1 MLVCEHIVGD
11 MYRRRYEVEHAGNMT
26 GYDLQPLPGVL
37 EVETTAVLKK
47 LAEAHRHLA
56 ELKGMAVSLPNQT
69 ILIQTLS
76 LQEAKDSSE
85 IENIVTTHDDL
96 FKAQISDAAAHPAA
110 KEVARYVAALHVGF
124 ESVRKTGLIT
134 VNQILEI
141 QQTLEQ
147 NDAGFRKLPGTV
159 LRNLATGEP
168 VYVPPQ
174 EHGRIVEL
182 MADLERV
189 INDPNRLQV
198 DPLVKMAILH
208 YQFES
213 IHPFYDGNGRT
224 GRILNILYLVANG
237 LLHLPVLYLSRYVI
251 QRKSDY
257 YRLLQAVRDRG
268 AWEEWI
274 LFMLDGVVATSR
286 QTIEIIAR
294 IRDMML
300 DYKHRI
306 RAQFP
311 KFYSQ
316 DLLNNLFR
324 HPYTKI
330 ALLQRDLSVS
340 RLTATRYLDR
350 LAAAGYLEKR
360 RAGRDNYYLNT
371 PLVDLFLHLPRA
383 PQYFTGPQIESVGK
397 PRS

>member
-1 MLVCEHIVGD
+1 
-11 MYRRRYEVEHAGNMT
+11 MT
-26 GYDLQPLPGVL
+26 GHELQPLPAAL
-37 EVETTAVLKK
+37 DVETKAVLKK

-56 ELKGMAVSLPNQT
+56 ELKGMATGIPNQT
-69 ILIQTLS
+69 ILIQTLA

-96 FKAQISDAAAHPAA
+96 FKAQVSEAVANPAA
-110 KEVARYVAALHVGF
+110 KEVARYVAALRVGF
-124 ESVRKTGLIT
+124 DSVRKTGLIT

-141 QQTLEQ
+141 QRTLEQ

-159 LRNLATGEP
+159 LRNLSTGEV
-168 VYVPPQ
+168 VYTPPQ
-174 EHGRIVEL
+174 DHGRIVEL
-182 MADLERV
+182 MADLERF
-189 INDPNRLQV
+189 INDPARLAV
-198 DPLVKMAILH
+198 DPLVKMAIQH

-237 LLHLPVLYLSRYVI
+237 LLQLPVLYLSRYFI
-251 QRKSDY
+251 QRKPDY
-257 YRLLQAVRDRG
+257 YRLLQAVRERG

-274 LFMLDGVVATSR
+274 LFVLDGVSATSR
-286 QTIEIIAR
+286 QTIAIIAR

-300 DYKHRI
+300 DVQQRL
-306 RAQFP
+306 RTQFP
-311 KFYSQ
+311 KIYSQ
-316 DLLNNLFR
+316 DLLHNLFR

-350 LAAAGYLEKR
+350 LAAAGFLEKR

-371 PLVDLFLHLPRA
+371 PLVDLFLHLP
-383 PQYFTGPQIESVGK
+383 QTGDRGVDRGK
-397 PRS
+397 ALG

>member
-1 MLVCEHIVGD
+1 MNGD
-11 MYRRRYEVEHAGNMT
+11 
-26 GYDLQPLPGVL
+26 DLQPLPRAM
-37 EVETTAVLKK
+37 EVETTTVLRK

-56 ELKGMAVSLPNQT
+56 ELKGMATGLPNQT
-69 ILIQTLS
+69 ILIQTLA

-96 FKAQISDAAAHPAA
+96 FKAQVAAAAANPAA
-110 KEVARYVAALHVGF
+110 KEVARYVTALRVGF
-124 ESVRKTGLIT
+124 ESVRKTGLIA

-141 QQTLEQ
+141 QRTLER

-159 LRNLATGEP
+159 LRNLATGEA

-174 EHGRIVEL
+174 APARIVEL
-182 MADLERV
+182 MADLEQV
-189 INDPNRLQV
+189 INDPGRLPL
-198 DPLVKMAILH
+198 DPLVKMAIIH

-237 LLHLPVLYLSRYVI
+237 LLQLPVLYLSRYVV
-251 QRKSDY
+251 QRKPEY

-274 LFMLDGVVATSR
+274 LFMLDGVAITSR
-286 QTIEIIAR
+286 QTIEIVGR
-294 IRDMML
+294 MRDMML
-300 DYKHRI
+300 DYKRRI
-306 RAQFP
+306 RDQFP

-360 RAGRDNYYLNT
+360 RAGRDNYYLNM
-371 PLVDLFLHLPRA
+371 PLVDLFCRWPREFQRGGDFA
-383 PQYFTGPQIESVGK
+383 NRGWTNASES
-397 PRS
+397 S